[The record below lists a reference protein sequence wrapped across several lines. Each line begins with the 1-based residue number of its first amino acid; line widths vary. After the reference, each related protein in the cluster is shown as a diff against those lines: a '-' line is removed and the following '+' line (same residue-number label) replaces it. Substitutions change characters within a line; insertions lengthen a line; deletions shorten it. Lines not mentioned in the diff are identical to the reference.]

1 MNSSKTFKFFEINK
15 PEMLECEGYD
25 WCPNAEYLSKGH
37 AIRAQR
43 DEDQRMMEGRSRRQ
57 PNEHF
62 SYISSWVK
70 YSMFAFNFV
79 FWMFG
84 AVLIGIGGYAA
95 VENWKQGQGFR
106 LENVFDVIFNL
117 AFLLVIL
124 GGVVFIVSFAGCI
137 GALRE
142 NMCLLRFYS
151 LTLLVFFLVEMAL
164 AALGF
169 IFPNKLTNFL
179 ETKFSDEL
187 ISNYRDDLDFQHVVD
202 LVQTEFEC
210 CGISSLGY
218 RDWSK
223 NIYFNCTDDNLS
235 VFRCGVPSSC
245 CKESYRMESGLIKIR
260 CGFELQDQT
269 KYNDA
274 EVNGKINTGG
284 CMIRLRAFV
293 ENNLYVVAGIALG
306 AAVAQLLV
314 IWLGRKLEGQIEDQK
329 SLWLP
334 NR

>member
-1 MNSSKTFKFFEINK
+1 MGRSNTGIESRPTGGATRIPAGEN
-15 PEMLECEGYD
+15 
-25 WCPNAEYLSKGH
+25 
-37 AIRAQR
+37 
-43 DEDQRMMEGRSRRQ
+43 QRMMEGRQRRNQ
-57 PNEHF
+57 HRNRNF
-62 SYISSWVK
+62 TFISGWVK

-84 AVLIGIGGYAA
+84 ALLMGIGTYAA
-95 VENWKQGQGFR
+95 IENWKQGQGFR

-117 AFLLVIL
+117 AFLLIIL
-124 GGVVFIVSFAGCI
+124 GGIIFIVSFAGCI

-169 IFPNKLTNFL
+169 IFPNKLTDFL
-179 ETKFSDEL
+179 ENKFSDEL
-187 ISNYRDDLDFQHVVD
+187 ISNYRDDLDFQYVVD

-210 CGISSLGY
+210 CGISSDGF

-223 NIYFNCTDDNLS
+223 NIYFNCTDDNQS

-260 CGFELQDQT
+260 CGFEVQDRKKFT
-269 KYNDA
+269 EAVVK
-274 EVNGKINTGG
+274 EKVNTGG

-293 ENNLYVVAGIALG
+293 ENNLYIVAGIALG

-314 IWLGRKLEGQIEDQK
+314 IWLARKLEGQIEDQK
-329 SLWLP
+329 SLWVP
-334 NR
+334 HR

>member
-1 MNSSKTFKFFEINK
+1 MARSGNPTDNRRT
-15 PEMLECEGYD
+15 
-25 WCPNAEYLSKGH
+25 GH
-37 AIRAQR
+37 PVTTQR
-43 DEDQRMMEGRSRRQ
+43 DENQRMMEGRARRNM
-57 PNEHF
+57 PNQHF

-84 AVLIGIGGYAA
+84 AVLIGVGAYAA
-95 VENWKQGQGFR
+95 IENWKQGQSFR

-210 CGISSLGY
+210 CGISSNGY
-218 RDWSK
+218 KDWSK
-223 NIYFNCTDDNLS
+223 NIYFNCTEDNLS
-235 VFRCGVPSSC
+235 VFSCGVPSSC

-260 CGFELQDQT
+260 CGFEVQDKKWKGVDEQKYT
-269 KYNDA
+269 KK
-274 EVNGKINTGG
+274 ERVEKINTEG

-293 ENNLYVVAGIALG
+293 EGNLYMVAGIALG
-306 AAVAQLLV
+306 VAIAQLLV

-334 NR
+334 QR